1 MIHVYVEIQD
11 GRPVSYL
18 TIAEYA
24 KKLGVTI
31 PAVRQYISR
40 GKITTLKIGQE
51 HWIHED
57 TIPDLKYKKGKKGLT
72 Q

>member
-18 TIAEYA
+18 TIDEYA
-24 KKLGVTI
+24 KKLGVST

-40 GKITTLKIGQE
+40 GKITSLKIGQE

-57 TIPDLKYKKGKKGLT
+57 TIPNVRKYKKGLMK
-72 Q
+72 

>member
-1 MIHVYVEIQD
+1 MIHVYVEILD

-40 GKITTLKIGQE
+40 GNITSLKIGQE

-57 TIPDLKYKKGKKGLT
+57 TIPILKYKKGKKANA
-72 Q
+72 

>member
-1 MIHVYVEIQD
+1 MIHIYVEILD

-18 TIAEYA
+18 TIDEYA
-24 KKLGVTI
+24 KKLGVST

-40 GKITTLKIGQE
+40 GKITSLKIGQE

-57 TIPDLKYKKGKKGLT
+57 AIPNVRKYKKGLMK
-72 Q
+72 